1 MERLPMSEARD
12 WHMAPA
18 ETGLAQSTCSGCL
31 ERAEDAN
38 VATRAR
44 NAVLV
49 TRHPARRP
57 N

>member
-1 MERLPMSEARD
+1 MECLPMSEARN
-12 WHMAPA
+12 WHRASA
-18 ETGLAQSTCSGCL
+18 ETGLAQSTCSACL